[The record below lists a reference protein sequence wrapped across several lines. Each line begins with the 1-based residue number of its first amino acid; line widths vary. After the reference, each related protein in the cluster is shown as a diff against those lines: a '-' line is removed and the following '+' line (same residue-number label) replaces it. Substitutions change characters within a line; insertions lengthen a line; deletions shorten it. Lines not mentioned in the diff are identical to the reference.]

1 MTSIQTW
8 WNPAYSRPL
17 APPPRPTSHLSR
29 RLASNGKRVPQP
41 AGVTKAQIVDALGKN
56 CTTAFDLQSLTGLSR
71 SAVSR
76 ALRDMHAEG
85 AIKKIGEMR
94 NVKGGPSIAKWGL
107 V

>member
-1 MTSIQTW
+1 
-8 WNPAYSRPL
+8 
-17 APPPRPTSHLSR
+17 
-29 RLASNGKRVPQP
+29 
-41 AGVTKAQIVDALGKN
+41 VTKAQIVEAMERNG
-56 CTTAFDLQSLTGLSR
+56 TTSLDLQSLTGLSR

-85 AIKKIGEMR
+85 AIKKIGEIR

>member
-1 MTSIQTW
+1 MTIQTW
-8 WNPAYSRPL
+8 WNPAYNRPL

-29 RLASNGKRVPQP
+29 RLSRNGKRVPQP
-41 AGVTKAQIVDALGKN
+41 AGVTKAQIVEAMERNG
-56 CTTAFDLQSLTGLSR
+56 TTSLDLQSLTGLSR

-85 AIKKIGEMR
+85 AIKKIGEIR
-94 NVKGGPSIAKWGL
+94 NVKGGPSIVKWGL